1 MMDTINLANVNSD
14 QIPTDSF
21 VHPITIGL
29 VDRINDTLE
38 RKGAAL
44 TKESVKSENVKIAFD
59 PLVFSEL
66 SEQLSEAED
75 AQAFYTSILTQ
86 DFAQALTNSEHMD
99 NLKRNV
105 HLFELCFLNNTFSSV
120 IIHYMDVYDTGIEK
134 LA

>member
-1 MMDTINLANVNSD
+1 MMDTINLANVIPG
-14 QIPTDSF
+14 QIPMDSF

-38 RKGAAL
+38 RKAAAL

-59 PLVFSEL
+59 PVLFSEL
-66 SEQLSEAED
+66 SEQLSEAQD

-86 DFAQALTNSEHMD
+86 DFAQALTNSDHMD
-99 NLKRNV
+99 NLKRKV
-105 HLFELCFLNNTFSSV
+105 HLFELCLLNNTFSSI
-120 IIHYMDVYDTGIEK
+120 IIHYMDIYDTGIEI